1 MPTTGHHHHEPLEIQ
16 LESNDLVL
24 RGFTGDEFE
33 PATLNGEL
41 ILNLS
46 HATDLKEVSC
56 VLFLPPSPSE
66 PPSTQPS

>member
-46 HATDLKEVSC
+46 HATDLKEVS
-56 VLFLPPSPSE
+56 
-66 PPSTQPS
+66 

>member
-1 MPTTGHHHHEPLEIQ
+1 MPAAGHHHHEPLEIH

-41 ILNLS
+41 ILNLA
-46 HATDLKEVSC
+46 HATDLKEVS
-56 VLFLPPSPSE
+56 
-66 PPSTQPS
+66 